1 MSLFKRFVSFKLRK
15 STYALGLVL
24 WVWSYFT
31 FCLCSFY
38 HISCSFE
45 SSLICMFLF
54 FALTPGVFSDMHGH
68 CLRALWGQ
76 PWLWP
81 HSCKYFALPVIS
93 TLESKSFHFNWEL
106 KENTDTDSPFV
117 LSPYILEKQL
127 YYLWFLKRQAASF
140 QFSPQYICRL
150 GSSLF
155 RDYFRE
161 CGCELWFPQPSRT
174 GLAYARSC
182 SSFRRGVLITHFLGP
197 LCHVWSMHLS
207 FFLCD
212 PLDLLLLWREDCSF
226 LEKLRLYFFSSI
238 CRI

>member
-1 MSLFKRFVSFKLRK
+1 MGTV
-15 STYALGLVL
+15 LGL
-24 WVWSYFT
+24 
-31 FCLCSFY
+31 
-38 HISCSFE
+38 H
-45 SSLICMFLF
+45 
-54 FALTPGVFSDMHGH
+54 
-68 CLRALWGQ
+68 WGQ

-81 HSCKYFALPVIS
+81 RSCKYFALPVIS

-161 CGCELWFPQPSRT
+161 CGCELWFPQPSRA

-182 SSFRRGVLITHFLGP
+182 SSFRRGVLITHFAGSTLP
-197 LCHVWSMHLS
+197 RVVYALVFLS
-207 FFLCD
+207 LWPSRLFIAVERRLLFSGKAKALFIFFYL
-212 PLDLLLLWREDCSF
+212 
-226 LEKLRLYFFSSI
+226 
-238 CRI
+238 